1 MNNRNGPFIAMSII
15 NTLVWAAFIDPLDYL
30 YSVLSTLHPAAT
42 ILLLSQI
49 LLPLCSNPSKDPL
62 LCCPQASLCF
72 LEPWAGSCLGFF
84 ALASPSASVALLPAV
99 CLANCLTSKSLLRS
113 FLSWRLVLIACFL
126 WWPHLLLDP
135 RHYIPSLLHFLLLY
149 IALTTFRASL
159 VAQTVKNL
167 PAMQE
172 TQVRS
177 LGWEEPLEK
186 GMATH
191 SSILA

>member
-1 MNNRNGPFIAMSII
+1 MNNRNRPFIAMSII
-15 NTLVWAAFIDPLDYL
+15 NTLVWAAFTDPLDYL

-99 CLANCLTSKSLLRS
+99 CLATAS
-113 FLSWRLVLIACFL
+113 
-126 WWPHLLLDP
+126 P
-135 RHYIPSLLHFLLLY
+135 PSLYSDLSYLEGWFWLPTSYGDHTFSLILGIISFPCY
-149 IALTTFRASL
+149 IFFFFT
-159 VAQTVKNL
+159 
-167 PAMQE
+167 
-172 TQVRS
+172 
-177 LGWEEPLEK
+177 
-186 GMATH
+186 
-191 SSILA
+191 